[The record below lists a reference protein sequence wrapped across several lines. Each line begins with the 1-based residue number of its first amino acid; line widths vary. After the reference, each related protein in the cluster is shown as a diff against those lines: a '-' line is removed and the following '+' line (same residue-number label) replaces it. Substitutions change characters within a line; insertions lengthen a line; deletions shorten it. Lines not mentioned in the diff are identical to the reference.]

1 MGKALIPNVK
11 FLVDQEL
18 LRRKIVT
25 LRVTNLQKLERVER
39 EKIRE
44 ETKIKKKQLND
55 FTWPVYQCT
64 YRVIYPNHLI
74 RSLRN

>member
-18 LRRKIVT
+18 LRRKMVT
-25 LRVTNLQKLERVER
+25 LRVTNLQKSEREER

-44 ETKIKKKQLND
+44 KTKI
-55 FTWPVYQCT
+55 
-64 YRVIYPNHLI
+64 R
-74 RSLRN
+74 RSN

>member
-39 EKIRE
+39 EKIRG
-44 ETKIKKKQLND
+44 ETKIKK
-55 FTWPVYQCT
+55 
-64 YRVIYPNHLI
+64 IE
-74 RSLRN
+74 